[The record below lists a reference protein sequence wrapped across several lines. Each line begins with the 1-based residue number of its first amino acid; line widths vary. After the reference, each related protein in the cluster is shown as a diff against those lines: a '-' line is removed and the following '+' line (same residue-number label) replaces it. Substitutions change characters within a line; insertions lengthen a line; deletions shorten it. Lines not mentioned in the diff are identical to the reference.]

1 VCVAIV
7 VCTKTLLSYLAPHRY
22 NDVTSSPSTIKLHV
36 QEQGILTEREGS
48 GQLTSLYLLV

>member
-1 VCVAIV
+1 MCVAIV